1 MNRFSA
7 CFSDLDDPRAENA
20 LHDLTEIL
28 FIALLATLCGA
39 TSCSDMEEFGLAKE
53 PLLRKILRL
62 QYGIPSHDTFSRVFR
77 LLDREAFEEAFRGFM
92 AEFAKGAKIKKAKGV
107 VALDGKAL
115 RGAYERG
122 ESHMP
127 RVLVTAWGAQTRMS
141 LASTFAVDRNET
153 KAALQLIELLQL
165 KECVV
170 TADAAH
176 GHRAMAEAIVA
187 RGGDYVLAVKG
198 NQEALLADAV
208 AAVTAAGNRAPRFS
222 TKEEAHGR
230 KEQRTAVVVPAENLS
245 TKHNFPGLKAVAC
258 VVSRRG
264 SNDPIARYFLLSK
277 TFPPDRLLDIVRAHW
292 SIENGLHWVLD
303 VVLDEDLA
311 RSRKDHAPENLALLR
326 RLALNVV
333 RAHPD
338 TKTSLRRK
346 LLRAGWD
353 EAFLLELIE
362 HMR

>member
-1 MNRFSA
+1 MKKFAA

-28 FIALLATLCGA
+28 FIALLANLSGA

-53 PLLRKILRL
+53 PLLRKVLRL
-62 QYGIPSHDTFSRVFR
+62 DYGIPSHDTFSRVFR
-77 LLDREAFEEAFRGFM
+77 LLDPVAFEAAFRAFM
-92 AEFAKGAKIKKAKGV
+92 AEFAKGAKIAKAKGV

-127 RVLVTAWGAQTRMS
+127 RVMVTAWGAQTRMS
-141 LASTFAVDRNET
+141 LASTFAPDKNET

-165 KECVV
+165 RDCVV

-176 GHRAMAEAIVA
+176 GHRAMAGAIVA

-208 AAVTAAGNRAPRFS
+208 AAVNAAGKRASPSS
-222 TKEEAHGR
+222 TKDKAHGR
-230 KEQRTAVVVPAENLS
+230 REKRTAVVVPAEDLAA
-245 TKHNFPGLKAVAC
+245 KHKFPGLKAVAR
-258 VVSRRG
+258 VISRRG
-264 SNDPIARYFLLSK
+264 GDKPVARYFVLSK
-277 TFPPDRLLDIVRAHW
+277 FFPPDRLLDIVRTHW
-292 SIENGLHWVLD
+292 SIENRLHWVLD

-326 RLALNVV
+326 RLALNVA

-353 EAFLLELIE
+353 EALLLELIQ